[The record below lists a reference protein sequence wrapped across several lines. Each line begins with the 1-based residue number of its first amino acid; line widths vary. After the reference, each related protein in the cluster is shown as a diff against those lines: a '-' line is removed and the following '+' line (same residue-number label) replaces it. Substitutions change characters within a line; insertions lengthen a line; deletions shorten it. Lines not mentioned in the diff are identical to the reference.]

1 MKKIIAFLMAA
12 LMLSLCL
19 AGCGPKG
26 KNLAAVQEA
35 GKLTVATSPDFAP
48 FESLEGGKVVG
59 FGTHDELI
67 ESNDIYREVY
77 ESQVKGG
84 EENE

>member
-12 LMLSLCL
+12 LMMALCL

-59 FGTHDELI
+59 IEVDILEIVCQELGVDLEI
-67 ESNDIYREVY
+67 T
-77 ESQVKGG
+77 
-84 EENE
+84 